1 MICSDLNFYGLYEF
15 YNVVLNSVVL
25 QRLVVYAGFVYNK
38 CIDLVHEKEM
48 FSLWLKVQLSFNDDT
63 LKKVQILTICYK
75 SYYCINGIWR
85 RCNVR
90 NTFIHSVSRFREPTR
105 VIFFT

>member
-48 FSLWLKVQLSFNDDT
+48 FSL
-63 LKKVQILTICYK
+63 
-75 SYYCINGIWR
+75 
-85 RCNVR
+85 
-90 NTFIHSVSRFREPTR
+90 
-105 VIFFT
+105 